1 MHRIFLIGDALP
13 PLSEV
18 LLALDYK
25 ITRFKDPAKA
35 VPSISRASL
44 IVINGGYNLS
54 RQEPVKKLFSLSE
67 GTPKLFISDK
77 GPFFSKKK
85 KLTYHVNTGLAG
97 AEFLGPLLQRI
108 EEEKKLYDETEA
120 LKKENNTL
128 RDELKFFEEL
138 SRVLTSSAE
147 RSDVLTLLTKK
158 IKEKTEAENCTLYL
172 VDEETG
178 GLQVEKTEGYIWKKE
193 TGKSAV
199 SGDSIASKVAR
210 DGKPLLIKNMYRETG
225 LMMKMERD
233 LRHKIKTAI
242 CVPVRS
248 KGKILGVIELINRKS
263 GGEFTRQEL
272 LYMARFTDYA
282 AIIIE
287 RSILYEKM
295 QELVVTDDLT
305 KLFNT
310 RYMMRTI
317 GTEVL
322 RSNRYNTSVSL
333 IFMDIDHFKAVN
345 DNFGHL
351 VGSRLLVEMGQ
362 LLIKHLRELDIV
374 TRYGGD
380 EFVIILP
387 QTAPQKAAKTAERIR
402 QTVEQ
407 HVFLK
412 KEGYNLRLTASF
424 GVASYPESAHS
435 QEELIRLADES
446 MYKVK
451 RRTRN
456 GVYAIIGNGAV

>member
-1 MHRIFLIGDALP
+1 MHRVFLIGDALP
-13 PLSEV
+13 SLSE
-18 LLALDYK
+18 ALPSSVYK
-25 ITRFKDPAKA
+25 ITRFKDPEEAA
-35 VPSISRASL
+35 GSISRASFV
-44 IVINGGYNLS
+44 IINGGYALS
-54 RQEPVKKLFSLSE
+54 RQEPMKKLLSVSDE
-67 GTPKLFISDK
+67 TPKLFISGK
-77 GPFFSKKK
+77 GPSFCKKK
-85 KLTYHVNTGLAG
+85 KLTYQINASLAG
-97 AEFLGPLLQRI
+97 TEFLSRLMERMEDEKRLL
-108 EEEKKLYDETEA
+108 DEASA
-120 LKKENNTL
+120 LKKENSSL
-128 RDELKFFEEL
+128 RDELKFFEDL
-138 SRVLTSSAE
+138 SHVLTSSSE
-147 RSDVLTLLTKK
+147 RADVLSLLTKK

-172 VDEETG
+172 IDEETG
-178 GLQVEKTEGYIWKKE
+178 GLQLEKTEGPLWKKE
-193 TGKSAV
+193 AGKSAV
-199 SGDSIASKVAR
+199 SGDSIASSVAR
-210 DGKPLLIKNMYRETG
+210 DGKPLLIKDMYRETG

-248 KGKILGVIELINRKS
+248 KGKILGVLELINRKS

-272 LYMARFTDYA
+272 QYMARFTDYA
-282 AIIIE
+282 ALIIE

-387 QTAPQKAAKTAERIR
+387 QTPPQKAAKTAERIR
-402 QTVEQ
+402 QTVQ
-407 HVFLK
+407 DHAFLK
-412 KEGYNLRLTASF
+412 KEGYNLRITASF

>member
-1 MHRIFLIGDALP
+1 MHKVFLIGDALP
-13 PLSEV
+13 SLSE
-18 LLALDYK
+18 ALPSSAYK
-25 ITRFKDPAKA
+25 ITRFKDPALA
-35 VPSISRASL
+35 VRSASRASF
-44 IVINGGYNLS
+44 IIINGGYALS
-54 RQEPVKKLFSLSE
+54 RQEPIKKLFAATE
-67 GTPKLFISDK
+67 GTPKLFISDR
-77 GPFFSKKK
+77 GPAFRRKK
-85 KLTYHVNTGLAG
+85 KLTYQINANAART
-97 AEFLGPLLQRI
+97 ELLSRLLERI
-108 EEEKKLYDETEA
+108 EEEKKLSDETAA
-120 LKKENNTL
+120 LKKENTAL
-128 RDELKFFEEL
+128 KDELKFFEDL
-138 SRVLTSSAE
+138 SHVLTSSSE
-147 RSDVLTLLTKK
+147 RADVLSLLTRK

-172 VDEETG
+172 VDEESG
-178 GLQVEKTEGYIWKKE
+178 GLHLEKTEGPIWKKE
-193 TGKSAV
+193 AGKSAV
-199 SGDSIASKVAR
+199 SADSIASIVAR
-210 DGKPLLIKNMYRETG
+210 EGKPLLIKNMYRETG
-225 LMMKMERD
+225 LMMKLERD

-242 CVPVRS
+242 CLPVRS
-248 KGKILGVIELINRKS
+248 KGKILGVLELINRKS

-272 LYMARFTDYA
+272 QHMTRFTDYA
-282 AIIIE
+282 ALIIE

-387 QTAPQKAAKTAERIR
+387 QTPPQKAAKTAERIR
-402 QTVEQ
+402 QTVQ
-407 HVFLK
+407 DHVFLK